1 MIKQWSYN
9 PYSLFTSGPLRKM
22 VGTAN
27 PLTVIGDRK
36 GALKVLKIKLG
47 GYKRATD
54 GGNQCGGGGGSCAVT
69 GEIVW
74 CLSPQPE
81 CLNA

>member
-9 PYSLFTSGPLRKM
+9 PYSLLLSGTLRKM
-22 VGTAN
+22 VGTTN

-47 GYKRATD
+47 GESKGPQMEGTS
-54 GGNQCGGGGGSCAVT
+54 GGGGGGGR
-69 GEIVW
+69 GEVA
-74 CLSPQPE
+74 Q
-81 CLNA
+81 

>member
-1 MIKQWSYN
+1 
-9 PYSLFTSGPLRKM
+9 M

-54 GGNQCGGGGGSCAVT
+54 GGNQCGGGGGEVA
-69 GEIVW
+69 
-74 CLSPQPE
+74 Q
-81 CLNA
+81 

>member
-54 GGNQCGGGGGSCAVT
+54 GGNQCGGRGGKLRSD
-69 GEIVW
+69 W
-74 CLSPQPE
+74 RDCLVLITPT
-81 CLNA
+81 